1 MGSFLSS
8 TENTTMTITDDETLK
23 RYYTVS
29 GKIPWNYAQSLQY
42 SDISDP
48 NTEKI
53 LEYCVW
59 EDYRQKNSYKN
70 CIAKDSD
77 FYLSIENKYNLE
89 DLQRSIKHFT
99 SSDKKEYPWHLDMMN
114 KNYKKMLT
122 NKLSIDEKKA
132 CALVLSYYTGKKD
145 NSDRSSRNES
155 ILIRGQNLFTKV
167 EKWNDGKMFYPVLY
181 YLSKAL
187 ANLPF
192 YWGYTVRCVDMT
204 PECLSDYEP
213 GTVITWLQFSSSKIG
228 KEPAPYFS
236 KRNTWFYIY
245 SFSSREISQF
255 SIYSSEKEALY
266 SPFSHFLIFKKEYD
280 ANKKRAKIYMRQI
293 EIGLYI
299 NNIVWVDDNIL
310 NANWENKGLM
320 EKAYSIKKNL
330 KIIPKITTE
339 CALAFMKSFKP
350 FIIGGT
356 VKYKII
362 SDMNRTNESEPH
374 NAGARLV
381 KYMQDN
387 NFNNIE
393 IMIFTSSTEKAKTEL
408 KKLGVNMN
416 DYIKVTTSSFD
427 AIQYLTS

>member
-1 MGSFLSS
+1 M
-8 TENTTMTITDDETLK
+8 
-23 RYYTVS
+23 
-29 GKIPWNYAQSLQY
+29 
-42 SDISDP
+42 
-48 NTEKI
+48 
-53 LEYCVW
+53 
-59 EDYRQKNSYKN
+59 
-70 CIAKDSD
+70 
-77 FYLSIENKYNLE
+77 
-89 DLQRSIKHFT
+89 QRSIKHFT
-99 SSDKKEYPWHLDMMN
+99 SSDIKEYPWHLDMMN
-114 KNYKKMLT
+114 KNYKKMKT

-204 PECLSDYEP
+204 KECLSDYEP

-293 EIGLYI
+293 EI
-299 NNIVWVDDNIL
+299 
-310 NANWENKGLM
+310 
-320 EKAYSIKKNL
+320 
-330 KIIPKITTE
+330 
-339 CALAFMKSFKP
+339 
-350 FIIGGT
+350 
-356 VKYKII
+356 
-362 SDMNRTNESEPH
+362 
-374 NAGARLV
+374 
-381 KYMQDN
+381 
-387 NFNNIE
+387 
-393 IMIFTSSTEKAKTEL
+393 
-408 KKLGVNMN
+408 
-416 DYIKVTTSSFD
+416 
-427 AIQYLTS
+427 

>member
-1 MGSFLSS
+1 MA
-8 TENTTMTITDDETLK
+8 DQTLK

-29 GKIPWNYAQSLQY
+29 GKIPSNYAQRLKSA
-42 SDISDP
+42 SISDP

-53 LEYCVW
+53 LEYCIW
-59 EDYRQKNSYKN
+59 EDYRQKNSYQN

-77 FYLSIENKYNLE
+77 FYLSLENKYNLE
-89 DLQRSIKHFT
+89 DLKRSIKHFT
-99 SSDKKEYPWHLDMMN
+99 SNDSSEYPWHIKMMN
-114 KNYKKMLT
+114 KNYKNMKT
-122 NKLSIDEKKA
+122 SNLSEDEKKA

-167 EKWNDGKMFYPVLY
+167 EKWDDGKLFYPVLY
-181 YLSKAL
+181 YISKAL

-204 PECLSDYEP
+204 NDCLCDYEP

-228 KEPAPYFS
+228 NKPAPYFS

-255 SIYSSEKEALY
+255 SIYTEEKEALY

-280 ANKKRAKIYMRQI
+280 AKNKVNRIYMRQI

-350 FIIGGT
+350 FIIGGK

-362 SDMNRTNESEPH
+362 SDMNRSNESEPH

-393 IMIFTSSTEKAKTEL
+393 IMIFTSSTENAKKEL

-416 DYIKVTTSSFD
+416 SYVKITTSSYE
-427 AIQYLTS
+427 ALQYLTSG

>member
-1 MGSFLSS
+1 
-8 TENTTMTITDDETLK
+8 
-23 RYYTVS
+23 
-29 GKIPWNYAQSLQY
+29 
-42 SDISDP
+42 
-48 NTEKI
+48 
-53 LEYCVW
+53 
-59 EDYRQKNSYKN
+59 
-70 CIAKDSD
+70 
-77 FYLSIENKYNLE
+77 
-89 DLQRSIKHFT
+89 
-99 SSDKKEYPWHLDMMN
+99 MMN

-228 KEPAPYFS
+228 KAPAPYFS

-266 SPFSHFLIFKKEYD
+266 SPFSHF
-280 ANKKRAKIYMRQI
+280 
-293 EIGLYI
+293 
-299 NNIVWVDDNIL
+299 
-310 NANWENKGLM
+310 LM